1 MIEVSKGQKSY
12 SGIGTFHPMSL
23 IYCKKCGNNI
33 ILGDIY
39 QNAKDMGAQ
48 CERCKAVNV
57 ITMEDGEL
65 KGQSLQDI

>member
-1 MIEVSKGQKSY
+1 
-12 SGIGTFHPMSL
+12 MSL
-23 IYCKKCGNNI
+23 IYCRKCGNSI

-39 QNAKDMGAQ
+39 QNSKDMGVT

-57 ITMEDGEL
+57 ITMEDEEL